1 MLTGSDIY
9 RYGARS
15 SRGFD
20 KVMNAG
26 VYPMAIS
33 LERRFS
39 DLPGDP
45 LRVHARPKLLHENAV
60 WMFELEQAG

>member
-9 RYGARS
+9 RYRARS

-26 VYPMAIS
+26 VYPMRLS
-33 LERRFS
+33 VERTLS
-39 DLPGDP
+39 EVPGVP
-45 LRVHARPKLLHENAV
+45 LRHHMRPRFLRENAV
-60 WMFELEQAG
+60 RMFELEPAG